1 MTSDTLDL
9 LLSQLE
15 ESSRQFDKQ
24 SGART
29 ARIIA
34 RLAKRNFTDAESLI
48 RFHELL
54 LFLRA
59 HPANAQVL
67 REVEAALDGFAT
79 RVERLRQTGA
89 DMIAFDYIEYSGIA
103 GTAVTGTFSYQIA
116 RWLVNRFHERV
127 DCDWSRHQRKDRLGA
142 TLPRFIPLLEE
153 DSLVEANIPYHAWID
168 AARGQGRD
176 LAWLLRGFER
186 LELSEREKAELY
198 DSLELH
204 IRWDLDDLP
213 ATRTRNRRRVRK
225 IFYHTGPLIR
235 RSEVSIEKD
244 INRPP
249 LKLKSLSAR
258 QGGAILD
265 RVREATTARYRE
277 LYGITN
283 GDPAQVIE
291 ARVGRGVEIFLW
303 GLAPARRLPLRAYH
317 AGVTLKNGVP
327 INYIEGIT
335 LFERT
340 ELGFNTF
347 YTFREGET
355 AWVYAQVLK
364 LLNQVVGAT
373 CFSIDPYQIGF
384 NNDEAIDS
392 GAFWFYRKLG
402 FRPVRPELAR
412 LTESEEKKIARDRQY
427 RTPARQLRRFSAGH
441 IVYELPGT
449 RTGFWDGFQVRN
461 LGLAVSRRMAD
472 EFGGDAALARASSV
486 REVATALDARP
497 ESLNQ
502 DEQRAFEN
510 LALVLALIDDLKG
523 WTGEEKKALFEIIR
537 AKAGAHEAEYAR
549 LMQKHER
556 LREGIRRLGT

>member
-1 MTSDTLDL
+1 MPSDTLDL

-15 ESSRQFDKQ
+15 ESSRRFDERGRGLI
-24 SGART
+24 S
-29 ARIIA
+29 
-34 RLAKRNFTDAESLI
+34 RLARRKFTDAESLI

-59 HPANAQVL
+59 YPPSA
-67 REVEAALDGFAT
+67 EALNEAEAVLDGFAR
-79 RVERLRQTGA
+79 RVEQLRQTGA
-89 DMIAFDYIEYSGIA
+89 DMTAFDYIEYSGIA

-116 RWLVNRFHERV
+116 RWLVSRFFERV
-127 DCDWSRHQRKDRLGA
+127 DCDWSRHERKERLGA

-153 DSLVEANIPYHAWID
+153 DSLVEANIPYHAWIS
-168 AARGQGRD
+168 AARGRERN

-198 DSLELH
+198 DSLELR

-213 ATRTRNRRRVRK
+213 ATRTKNIRRVRK

-235 RSEVSIEKD
+235 RSEVSIEKE
-244 INRPP
+244 INAPP
-249 LKLKSLSAR
+249 LKLKELSAS
-258 QGGAILD
+258 QGEAILD
-265 RVREATTARYRE
+265 QVREATTVRYRE

-283 GDPAQVIE
+283 GDPAQVVG
-291 ARVGRGVEIFLW
+291 ASVGRGIEIFLW
-303 GLAPARRLPLRAYH
+303 GLAPERRLPLRAYH
-317 AGVTLKNGVP
+317 AGFTLKNGVP

-364 LLNQVVGAT
+364 LLNQVLGAT

-412 LTESEEKKIARDRQY
+412 LTESEEKKIASDRLY
-427 RTPARQLRRFSAGH
+427 RTSARRLRQFSAGH

-449 RTGFWDGFQVRN
+449 RRGFWDGFQVRN

-472 EFGGDAALARASSV
+472 KFDGDAALARAASV
-486 REVATALDARP
+486 REVATALDVRP
-497 ESLNQ
+497 DSLNQ
-502 DEQRAFEN
+502 DERRAFEN
-510 LALVLALIDDLKG
+510 LALVLALIDDLKQ
-523 WTGEEKKALFEIIR
+523 WTGEEKKGLFEIILS
-537 AKAGAHEAEYAR
+537 KAGAREAEYTR
-549 LMQKHER
+549 LMQNHEK
-556 LREGIRRLGT
+556 LRDWIRRLGA

>member
-1 MTSDTLDL
+1 MTSDTPDQ

-15 ESSRQFDKQ
+15 ESSRRFDERDT
-24 SGART
+24 ART
-29 ARIIA
+29 ARLIA
-34 RLAKRNFTDAESLI
+34 RLAKRKFTDAESLI

-59 HPANAQVL
+59 YPPSARVL
-67 REVEAALDGFAT
+67 DEVEAALDGFA
-79 RVERLRQTGA
+79 RQVERLRQAGA
-89 DMIAFDYIEYSGIA
+89 DMTAFDYIEYSGIA

-116 RWLVNRFHERV
+116 RWLAGRFRERV
-127 DCDWSRHQRKDRLGA
+127 DIDWSRHERKDRLGS
-142 TLPRFIPLLEE
+142 TFPRFVPLLEE
-153 DSLVEANIPYHAWID
+153 DSLVEANIPYGAWTS
-168 AARGQGRD
+168 AARGRERD

-186 LELSEREKAELY
+186 LGLSDREKAELY

-204 IRWDLDDLP
+204 IRWDLGETP
-213 ATRTRNRRRVRK
+213 ATRTRNKRRVRK
-225 IFYHTGPLIR
+225 IFYHTGPMIR
-235 RSEVSIEKD
+235 RSEVSIEKEID
-244 INRPP
+244 RPP
-249 LKLKSLSAR
+249 LKLKKFSAR
-258 QGGAILD
+258 EGGAILD
-265 RVREATTARYRE
+265 RVREATTVRYRE

-283 GDPAQVIE
+283 GDPAQVVE

-303 GLAPARRLPLRAYH
+303 GLGPERRLPLRAYH
-317 AGVTLKNGVP
+317 AGFTLKNGVP

-364 LLNQVVGAT
+364 LLNQVVGST

-412 LTESEEKKIARDRQY
+412 LTENEEKKIARDRQY

-449 RTGFWDGFQVRN
+449 RPGFWDGFQVRN
-461 LGLAVSRRMAD
+461 LGLAVSRRMAA
-472 EFGGDAALARASSV
+472 EFGGDAALARAASA
-486 REVATALDARP
+486 REVARALGVRP
-497 ESLNQ
+497 DDLNQ
-502 DEQRAFEN
+502 DERRAFEN
-510 LALVLALIDDLKG
+510 LALVLALVDDLKG
-523 WTGEEKKALFEIIR
+523 WTGEEKKSLFEIIR
-537 AKAGAHEAEYAR
+537 AKAGAREEEYAR
-549 LMQKHER
+549 LMQNHEK
-556 LREGIRRLGT
+556 LREWVRRLGT